1 MALSRKRK
9 NIRRKTRYRRKK
21 LRGGGPFFSKAYVI
35 NLDASTERL
44 KKIQDDAAK
53 AGIELIRFPGVSID
67 TGIVKDHVGRA
78 LLDEGIGSIVYLNE
92 DSSLRHRGTIGCYLS
107 HKRLLEKIS
116 ADPNAGS
123 VSLIL
128 EDDAIIPEN
137 LNDKMSSTLNNL
149 PQDWDMC
156 FLGKFPVAGKKVA
169 ENILKLDQPRNLET
183 NYGTWAYLVKNSS
196 LKERILPTFKLMVGA
211 LDHHYNYFQ
220 DVLNI
225 YLIEPLIVDVNRNVK
240 SNIVSVNKDV

>member
-1 MALSRKRK
+1 MR
-9 NIRRKTRYRRKK
+9 RRKTRYRRKK
-21 LRGGGPFFSKAYVI
+21 LRGGASFFSKAYVI
-35 NLDASTERL
+35 NLDASKDRL
-44 KKIQDDAAK
+44 KKIQDGASK
-53 AGIELIRFPGVSID
+53 AGIELTRFPGVSIESD
-67 TGIVKDHVGRA
+67 IVKKDTGRA
-78 LLDEGIGSIVYLNE
+78 LLDEGIGSMIYLNQ
-92 DSSLRHRGTIGCYLS
+92 DGSLRHRGTIGCYLS
-107 HKRLLEKIS
+107 HKKLLEKIS
-116 ADPNAGS
+116 ADPDAGS
-123 VSLIL
+123 ATLIL

-156 FLGKFPVAGKKVA
+156 FLGKFPLAGKKVA

-183 NYGTWAYLVKNSS
+183 NFGTWAYLVKNSS

-225 YLIEPLIVDVNRNVK
+225 YLTEPLIVDVNRNSS
-240 SNIVSVNKDV
+240 SNIGSVNKLL